1 MITWVQ
7 AALLGLMSCT
17 AASIPAALGTTIGN
31 YTLNRPLIASLFV
44 GLTLG
49 DVEGCIKLAI
59 PMPIFV
65 QYRIS
70 VSRLPMQQRNHRGLI
85 LAVRKHWDL
94 PDPLVHW

>member
-59 PMPIFV
+59 L
-65 QYRIS
+65 YRS
-70 VSRLPMQQRNHRGLI
+70 CNTWRNRCCRSSCSIVYRYPACLCNSEITG
-85 LAVRKHWDL
+85 A
-94 PDPLVHW
+94 